1 MKQREL
7 MEWKYVYSV
16 IKLLE
21 MKMKKIFVLLS
32 VTAIAL
38 AACSSAK
45 PASITGE
52 WTLESYGDPA
62 NPTPSA
68 PDVET
73 SIIFG
78 EDGQVNGT
86 AGCNGFGGDYSVSDS
101 TIKFGA
107 LFSTLM
113 ACEGPA
119 GEQEA
124 ALFKVFV
131 ETATFTLNGNT
142 LTVTSADG
150 SSVVVLARK

>member
-1 MKQREL
+1 M
-7 MEWKYVYSV
+7 
-16 IKLLE
+16 
-21 MKMKKIFVLLS
+21 MKKIFVLLS
-32 VTAIAL
+32 VMAIAL
-38 AACSSAK
+38 AACSPAK
-45 PASITGE
+45 PASIAGE

-86 AGCNGFGGDYSVSDS
+86 VGCNGFGGDYKVGDG
-101 TIKFGA
+101 TITFGA

-113 ACEGPA
+113 FCEGAA
-119 GEQEA
+119 GEQEQVVLA
-124 ALFKVFV
+124 ALVG
-131 ETATFTLNGNT
+131 TTSYSLNGNT

-150 SSVVVLARK
+150 SSVVVLVKK